1 MPSFV
6 RATVAS
12 GLLLAAALIP
22 AAAQDFSGKPI
33 RMIVPFSA
41 GGGTDISA
49 RLIGQ
54 KLGETLKT
62 SVIVE
67 NKAGGNLIPAGKEV
81 AGATP
86 DGHTL
91 YFISTSAL
99 ITQSLS
105 PDYPLDLSKFAAVS
119 EVSVGPLILAVRND
133 LGVKTFR
140 DVVDLAKKNP
150 GKLKFASAGGTSTS
164 LYLATELFR
173 LTTGVNIT
181 IVPYKGS
188 APALNDLLG
197 GHIDA
202 MFDFMPLMSGQ
213 VKTGKVTPIGV
224 TGAKRSP
231 ALPDVPTIRETGVQY
246 RDHRLVRHPGTSR
259 HADRH
264 RAEAARRGG
273 QGHRSAGH
281 SRQARPAGHGA
292 ARHPARRFRE
302 IHAVGAGVLYQAH
315 QGGGHQAGAAIGS
328 RHLRRDG
335 ARLRSRSLS
344 APS

>member
-1 MPSFV
+1 MKAIV
-6 RATVAS
+6 RTLAAS
-12 GLLLAAALIP
+12 SLLLAAAFTP
-22 AAAQDFSGKPI
+22 AAAQDFSSRPI
-33 RMIVPFSA
+33 RVIVPFSA

-54 KLGETLKT
+54 KLSEALKT
-62 SVIVE
+62 NVIVE

-81 AGATP
+81 AGAPP

-99 ITQSLS
+99 ITQSLA

-133 LGVKTFR
+133 LGAKTFR
-140 DVVDLAKKNP
+140 EVVDLAKKNP

-213 VKTGKVTPIGV
+213 VRSGKVTPIGV
-224 TGAKRSP
+224 TGATRSP
-231 ALPDVPTIRETGVQY
+231 ALPEVPTILETGVQY
-246 RDHRLVRHPGTSR
+246 QITGWYGILAPPGTPTAIVQKLRDEVAKAIASP
-259 HADRH
+259 DVT
-264 RAEAARRGG
+264 EKLGQQGMEGRGTQPG
-273 QGHRSAGH
+273 DFAKYVQSELAFYTKLTKDAGIK
-281 SRQARPAGHGA
+281 PA
-292 ARHPARRFRE
+292 
-302 IHAVGAGVLYQAH
+302 Q
-315 QGGGHQAGAAIGS
+315 Q
-328 RHLRRDG
+328 
-335 ARLRSRSLS
+335 
-344 APS
+344 

>member
-246 RDHRLVRHPGTSR
+246 EITGWYGILAPPGTPTAIVQKLR
-259 HADRH
+259 DEVAKAIAAPDIADKLGQQGMEPRGTQPGDF
-264 RAEAARRGG
+264 AKYVQSELAFYTKLIKEAGIK
-273 QGHRSAGH
+273 
-281 SRQARPAGHGA
+281 PA
-292 ARHPARRFRE
+292 
-302 IHAVGAGVLYQAH
+302 Q
-315 QGGGHQAGAAIGS
+315 Q
-328 RHLRRDG
+328 
-335 ARLRSRSLS
+335 
-344 APS
+344 

>member
-1 MPSFV
+1 MKSIV
-6 RATVAS
+6 RTFAAS
-12 GLLLAAALIP
+12 GLVLAAALMP
-22 AAAQDFSGKPI
+22 AAAQDFTSKPI
-33 RMIVPFSA
+33 RVIVPFSA

-54 KLGETLKT
+54 KLSESLKT

-81 AGATP
+81 AGAAA

-99 ITQSLS
+99 ITQSLW

-140 DVVDLAKKNP
+140 ELVDLAKKNP
-150 GKLKFASAGGTSTS
+150 GKLKFAIAGGTSTS

-213 VKTGKVTPIGV
+213 VKAGKVTPIAV
-224 TGAKRSP
+224 TGPKRSP
-231 ALPDVPTIRETGVQY
+231 ALPEVPTVLETGVKY
-246 RDHRLVRHPGTSR
+246 EITGWYGILAPPGTPTPIVQKLRDEVAKAIASP
-259 HADRH
+259 DV
-264 RAEAARRGG
+264 AEKLGQQGMEARGTQPG
-273 QGHRSAGH
+273 DFAKYVQSELAFYTKLTKDAGIK
-281 SRQARPAGHGA
+281 PA
-292 ARHPARRFRE
+292 
-302 IHAVGAGVLYQAH
+302 Q
-315 QGGGHQAGAAIGS
+315 Q
-328 RHLRRDG
+328 
-335 ARLRSRSLS
+335 
-344 APS
+344 